1 MKEKNKNVYVINQS
15 FSFDIRILHCGI
27 EKMKNHNLSYTHLD
41 RFVLSY
47 VTAGEGP
54 YLLKKKLY
62 AIKKGDLFLNLPAVI
77 YSQYSLPENP
87 YTYYY
92 VAFQGSACPQLLQ
105 QAGISEFSPVL
116 HLNEPYIEK
125 QMKKIYSELSKNTFS
140 SLIKANVALF
150 NIFSFLID
158 KNPQNHLKLNKS
170 QTEIYIQMAL
180 KYIEENYASDITVAD
195 IANSIHINR
204 SYLSTI
210 FKQAER
216 QSIKEHLTLYR
227 LEKARIL
234 LMNTD
239 LTVSKISMLTG
250 FKNEKTFFRIFKKHF
265 IYSPN
270 SYRKIQHNNI
280 KTH

>member
-1 MKEKNKNVYVINQS
+1 
-15 FSFDIRILHCGI
+15 
-27 EKMKNHNLSYTHLD
+27 
-41 RFVLSY
+41 
-47 VTAGEGP
+47 
-54 YLLKKKLY
+54 
-62 AIKKGDLFLNLPAVI
+62 
-77 YSQYSLPENP
+77 
-87 YTYYY
+87 
-92 VAFQGSACPQLLQ
+92 
-105 QAGISEFSPVL
+105 
-116 HLNEPYIEK
+116 
-125 QMKKIYSELSKNTFS
+125 MKKIYTELSKNTFS

-170 QTEIYIQMAL
+170 QTEIYVQMAL